1 MITVNHVSKTYLQG
15 ETQIHALSDVSLQID
30 PGETVAI
37 IGTSGSGKSTLMSLM
52 AGLDSPE
59 SGSIHFNETNI
70 TQLSEKELSQFRAEN
85 IGIVFQQFHLMPH
98 LTAMENVMLPME
110 LTGKSD
116 PESTAKKLLD
126 QVGLSHRLHHRPHE
140 LSGGECQR
148 VAIARA
154 TSVKPK
160 LLLADEPSGNL
171 DFETGKIVMDVI
183 FDQVNGGDM
192 TLVLVTH
199 DRELA
204 NRCSRTIEIKGGR
217 V

>member
-1 MITVNHVSKTYLQG
+1 M
-15 ETQIHALSDVSLQID
+15 
-30 PGETVAI
+30 
-37 IGTSGSGKSTLMSLM
+37 
-52 AGLDSPE
+52 
-59 SGSIHFNETNI
+59 
-70 TQLSEKELSQFRAEN
+70 
-85 IGIVFQQFHLMPH
+85 
-98 LTAMENVMLPME
+98 
-110 LTGKSD
+110 
-116 PESTAKKLLD
+116 
-126 QVGLSHRLHHRPHE
+126 GLSHRLHHRPHE

>member
-110 LTGKSD
+110 LTGKS
-116 PESTAKKLLD
+116 
-126 QVGLSHRLHHRPHE
+126 
-140 LSGGECQR
+140 
-148 VAIARA
+148 
-154 TSVKPK
+154 
-160 LLLADEPSGNL
+160 
-171 DFETGKIVMDVI
+171 
-183 FDQVNGGDM
+183 
-192 TLVLVTH
+192 
-199 DRELA
+199 
-204 NRCSRTIEIKGGR
+204 
-217 V
+217 